1 MVIGHSVGGMVAKS
15 LLVSGDAVSGD
26 AASPYAV
33 NPAAIQ
39 VIITLATPHTPVL
52 LMDAQAHN
60 FYDKV
65 GFSFS
70 PCLFSV
76 LRIRDILVRIR
87 IRSFYCLLY
96 NKKS

>member
-1 MVIGHSVGGMVAKS
+1 MVIGHSVGGVVAKS
-15 LLVSGDAVSGD
+15 LLVSGDAASPD

-33 NPAAIQ
+33 SPAAIQ
-39 VIITLATPHTPVL
+39 VIVTLATPHTPVL

-70 PCLFSV
+70 FSCFFILLRLVCL
-76 LRIRDILVRIR
+76 DG
-87 IRSFYCLLY
+87 
-96 NKKS
+96 

>member
-1 MVIGHSVGGMVAKS
+1 VVIGHSVGGVVAKS
-15 LLVSGDAVSGD
+15 LLMSGD
-26 AASPYAV
+26 AASADAV
-33 NPAAIQ
+33 SPAAIQ

-70 PCLFSV
+70 PCFLV
-76 LRIRDILVRIR
+76 LLRLV
-87 IRSFYCLLY
+87 CLDG
-96 NKKS
+96 